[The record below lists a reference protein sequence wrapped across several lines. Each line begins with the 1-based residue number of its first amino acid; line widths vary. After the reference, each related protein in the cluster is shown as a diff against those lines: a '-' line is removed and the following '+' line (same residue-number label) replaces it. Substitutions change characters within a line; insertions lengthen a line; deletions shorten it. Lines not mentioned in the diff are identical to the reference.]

1 MDRRIAHDEDIAPD
15 AHTKQLLFNPFN
27 AKNVQIE
34 LPEVNQL
41 LKRYGV
47 AGHVGSLNL
56 YRRAF
61 VHSSYCERPYLQ
73 GAPHV
78 LQPKCPANCLPL
90 CTKSNERLEFLGDGV
105 LELITKYYLYR
116 RFSQENEGFM
126 TEKKIALVRNDAIGK
141 LALDIG
147 LDRWFVMSKH
157 NEDKKCRSN
166 LKKLGCLFE
175 AFVGA
180 LFLDFNKEEVD
191 DNYASGTGFQTAQ
204 VFVEHVFEAHVDW
217 TAIITNDN
225 NFKNKLQV
233 RLQKEF
239 KTTPEYIELG
249 HDNVRGYTM
258 GAYLCVGQ
266 PIYALLP
273 KQALNFDIFKNF
285 EKVRAHLRQHGKIFV
300 HLGSGVH
307 KLKKNA
313 EQLSCE
319 CALKQF
325 DPLET

>member
-1 MDRRIAHDEDIAPD
+1 MDRRIAHDEDIVPD
-15 AHTKQLLFNPFN
+15 SQTKQLTFNPFN
-27 AKNVQIE
+27 PKNVQIE
-34 LPEVNQL
+34 LHEVNQL

-47 AGHVGSLNL
+47 AGNVGSLHL

-61 VHSSYCERPYLQ
+61 VHSSYCERPYLE

-78 LQPKCPANCLPL
+78 FQPKCPANCLPL
-90 CTKSNERLEFLGDGV
+90 CAKSNERLEFLGDGV
-105 LELITKYYLYR
+105 LELVAKYYLYR
-116 RFSQENEGFM
+116 RFSKENEGFM

-141 LALDIG
+141 LALDMG

-180 LFLDFNKEEVD
+180 LFLDFNKD
-191 DNYASGTGFQTAQ
+191 DNVSGFQTAQ
-204 VFVEHVFEAHVDW
+204 IFLENVFEAHVDW

-225 NFKNKLQV
+225 NYKNKLQV

-258 GAYLCVGQ
+258 GAFLCIGQ
-266 PIYALLP
+266 PIYALSP
-273 KQALNFDIFKNF
+273 KQAQKFDCFKNF
-285 EKVRAHLRQHGKIFV
+285 DNVRAHLKQHGKIFL

-313 EQLSCE
+313 EQMSCE

-325 DPLET
+325 EAQ